1 MEKKA
6 YVKPSLESETFI
18 PNAYCNSCGDHG
30 VNYYFQCN
38 ASHLIGGLGGSVYE
52 ETNGIDGLQLPDRHD
67 NPDTYRS
74 PYTPCSERHI
84 ANSTDEFKVGYI
96 SWGMIEGWATKV
108 IIWGGPD
115 GRNTHCTTN
124 LEIKEWET
132 VKS

>member
-52 ETNGIDGLQLPDRHD
+52 A
-67 NPDTYRS
+67 YRS

-84 ANSTDEFKVGYI
+84 ANSTDEFKRGYI
-96 SWGMIEGWATKV
+96 SWGIIEGWATEV

-124 LEIKEWET
+124 LDVDEWET
-132 VKS
+132 AKS